1 MKSASNRQRRTKRVQ
16 PGIDSGGR
24 EHLERLQTGGAV
36 TQSPISVLGAGSW
49 GTALAIRLA
58 VNNNSTWLWGHE
70 PEVMATLARER
81 QNHQFLPGK
90 TFPESLSIEADLAQ
104 AIRQG
109 RDLLIAVPS
118 HAMREVLTRA
128 APALESGS
136 RIAWATK
143 GLESRSGKFMHEVLE
158 EVLGTRYPA
167 AVLSGPTFAQEV
179 AAGLPTALTVASNNP
194 SFANDLANRLH
205 GETMRV
211 YTSDDI
217 IGVQL
222 GGTVKNV
229 LAVAA
234 GISDGLQLGANSRAA
249 LITRGLAEIIRL
261 GDALGARR
269 ETLMG
274 LAGVGDLILTCT
286 DDQSRNRRL
295 GLALGRGTPV
305 EIAVREIGQVVEG
318 FNTAREVVQLAG
330 NNKVDMPISEQVFRV
345 LHEGLPPG
353 EAVHNLLTREIK
365 AESH

>member
-1 MKSASNRQRRTKRVQ
+1 MKRT
-16 PGIDSGGR
+16 
-24 EHLERLQTGGAV
+24 
-36 TQSPISVLGAGSW
+36 PITVLGAGSW

-58 VNNNSTWLWGHE
+58 VNHNNTCLWGHE
-70 PEVMATLARER
+70 PEVMATLERER
-81 QNHQFLPGK
+81 QNRQFLPGIS
-90 TFPESLSIEADLAQ
+90 FPEQLAIEADLSVAV
-104 AIRQG
+104 RQG

-118 HAMREVLTRA
+118 HALREVLTRA

-143 GLESRSGKFMHEVLE
+143 GLENRSGKFMHEVLE

-194 SFANDLANRLH
+194 PFANALASRLH
-205 GETMRV
+205 GKTMRV

-229 LAVAA
+229 LAIAA

-295 GLALGRGTPV
+295 GLALGRGTPL
-305 EIAVREIGQVVEG
+305 EIAIRDIGQVVEG
-318 FNTAREVVQLAG
+318 FNTAHEVVRLARHY
-330 NNKVDMPISEQVFRV
+330 KVDMPISEQVFRV
-345 LHEGLPPG
+345 LHESLSPG
-353 EAVHNLLTREIK
+353 EAVHNLLARELK